1 VSDALRRTRCS
12 DPGAVVEHAQA
23 HRDVVVPL
31 AVGEPDTVMAALD
44 AAGPTLEGV
53 RVHQMHTLHDRPYLH
68 GAHPGLRH
76 VSYFLSHVTRPCFAE
91 GGIDF
96 TPAHF
101 SEMPTILGHVAP
113 DPLVVAASA
122 PPDRHGWFSLG
133 TNADYVARLIGKA
146 PFFLEANPH
155 MPRTRGEN
163 HIHVSQVVGWV
174 ETDRPL
180 PEMPAA
186 EVGEKD
192 RVIGELIAERIPD
205 GATVQVGIGS
215 IPAAAISALR
225 NHRDLGVHTELLSD
239 GLAELFAAGVVTG
252 TDKVTRPGK
261 MVTTFA
267 MGSTAFYD
275 FIDDNAAVEFL
286 PVDWVNDPRVI
297 GRERCFASVNATSEV
312 DVLGQ
317 ANSEMIGGRLW
328 SGSGGQADF
337 AKGAM
342 FSPHGKGFLALHS
355 TNSAETVSRIK
366 VRLEAGAVITTLK
379 NTVDNVVTEF
389 GVAELRGQPISV
401 RARRLID
408 IAHPKFREELELE
421 ARDAGYLRD

>member
-1 VSDALRRTRCS
+1 
-12 DPGAVVEHAQA
+12 
-23 HRDVVVPL
+23 
-31 AVGEPDTVMAALD
+31 M
-44 AAGPTLEGV
+44 
-53 RVHQMHTLHDRPYLH
+53 
-68 GAHPGLRH
+68 
-76 VSYFLSHVTRPCFAE
+76 
-91 GGIDF
+91 
-96 TPAHF
+96 
-101 SEMPTILGHVAP
+101 
-113 DPLVVAASA
+113 VVAAAA

-146 PFFLEANPH
+146 PFFLEANPN

-163 HIHVSQVVGWV
+163 QVHVSQVVGWV
-174 ETDRPL
+174 EADYPL

-186 EVGEKD
+186 KVGDKD
-192 RVIGELIAERIPD
+192 RMIGEIIAERIPD
-205 GATVQVGIGS
+205 GATIQVGIGS
-215 IPAAAISALR
+215 IPAAAIGALR

-239 GLAELFAAGVVTG
+239 GLAELFAAGVITG
-252 TDKVTRPGK
+252 NGKVTRPGK

-267 MGSTAFYD
+267 MGTKAFYD

-297 GRERCFASVNATSEV
+297 GRERCFASINATAEV

-317 ANSEMIGGRLW
+317 ANSEMIGGRLY

-355 TNSAETVSRIK
+355 TNADETVSRIK
-366 VRLEAGAVITTLK
+366 VRLGAGAIITTLK
-379 NTVDNVVTEF
+379 NTVDHVVTEF

-408 IAHPKFREELELE
+408 IAHPKFREELEAE
-421 ARDAGYLRD
+421 ARDRGLPALT